1 MSNKTRKNSLQVLT
15 NPESSG
21 LQPARTLGQAGKNLW
36 SRITEEYDLSDAGGR
51 ELLLQ
56 CCQALD
62 RVESLRRQ
70 IDQEGEIIRVKGVP
84 KAHPAL
90 RDELANR
97 SFIAKSLQR
106 LGLALEVPVRSV
118 GRPLSGGLGIKD
130 VDWAAG
136 VTEADDD

>member
-1 MSNKTRKNSLQVLT
+1 MSNKTQKSSLQVLT
-15 NPESSG
+15 NPASSG
-21 LQPARTLGQAGKNLW
+21 FKPARTLGQAGKNLW
-36 SRITEEYDLSDAGGR
+36 SRIVAEYDVSDAGGR

-62 RVESLRRQ
+62 RVESLSKQ
-70 IDQEGEIIRVKGVP
+70 IDAEGEIIRVKGVP

-130 VDWAAG
+130 IDWATD
-136 VTEADDD
+136 VT